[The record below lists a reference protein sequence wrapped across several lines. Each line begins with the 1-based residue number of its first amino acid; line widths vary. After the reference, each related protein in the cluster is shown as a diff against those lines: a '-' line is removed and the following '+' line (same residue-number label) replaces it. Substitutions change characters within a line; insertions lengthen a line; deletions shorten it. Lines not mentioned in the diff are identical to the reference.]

1 MDITDLLPKYAK
13 ETYNFIPKAMW
24 NSVSVK
30 KRIYGVPVYKELGW
44 QGGLLINADMA
55 KKYSIDLSKVKTLAD
70 YESVLKTVKEKS
82 TAEGKKVI
90 GLVGMDQGFVL
101 I

>member
-1 MDITDLLPKYAK
+1 MPTIINSGQDFDMCFTASWTTNYLQFVDRGAFMDITDLLPKYAK

-55 KKYSIDLSKVKTLAD
+55 KN
-70 YESVLKTVKEKS
+70 
-82 TAEGKKVI
+82 TA
-90 GLVGMDQGFVL
+90 L
-101 I
+101 ICPK